1 MTEFG
6 AQTRPSKPRNHMEL
20 VNILRQLWRW
30 RLLVVASGA
39 LAIACGILA
48 TYKVT
53 LPSHLESR
61 QYKVGLGSVNV
72 LIDTPD
78 SQVIDLD
85 PKGADAVGTRA
96 NLLANL
102 ISTSPIKSAIAAR
115 VHMPASQ
122 LTIVTPSAGGVT
134 TPLSTNAA
142 VQNKRR
148 ESIISIRT
156 ATDLPVISVDTQ
168 APDVETAG
176 RLANGAVLGLR
187 DYLTSV
193 AATQRVPEAR
203 QLVLRQL
210 GAAQVGTA
218 VRGPRR
224 MIAVMI
230 VIFIFSLCCAAI
242 VVVSGVVRDWRAAS
256 AAEGRGGDD
265 DEGGS
270 PKRGDSEPTLRA
282 TTSAASAKP
291 ATAAS
296 AKSTPASRRKA
307 KPVPRGSRAEA

>member
-1 MTEFG
+1 
-6 AQTRPSKPRNHMEL
+6 MEL

-30 RLLVVASGA
+30 RLLVLAAGA

-48 TYKVT
+48 SYKVT

-102 ISTSPIKSAIAAR
+102 IATSPIKSAIAAR

-122 LTIVTPSAGGVT
+122 LTFVTPSAGGVT
-134 TPLSTNAA
+134 TPLADDAS
-142 VQNKRR
+142 VQNKRN

-168 APDVETAG
+168 AADAETAG

-193 AATQRVPEAR
+193 AATQKVPEAR

-224 MIAVMI
+224 LIGI
-230 VIFIFSLCCAAI
+230 LVILFVFALGCVAI
-242 VVVSGVVRDWRAAS
+242 VVVSGVVRDWRAVS
-256 AAEGRGGDD
+256 AAEKEQGDD
-265 DEGGS
+265 DDTGS
-270 PKRGDSEPTLRA
+270 DRGVSEPTLRA
-282 TTSAASAKP
+282 TAMPREGP
-291 ATAAS
+291 AVA
-296 AKSTPASRRKA
+296 
-307 KPVPRGSRAEA
+307 RGGLG

>member
-1 MTEFG
+1 
-6 AQTRPSKPRNHMEL
+6 MEL

-30 RLLVVASGA
+30 RLLVLAAGA

-48 TYKVT
+48 SYKVT

-61 QYKVGLGSVNV
+61 QFKVGLGSVNV

-102 ISTSPIKSAIAAR
+102 IATSPIKSAIAAR

-122 LTIVTPSAGGVT
+122 LTFVTPAAGGVT
-134 TPLSTNAA
+134 TPLASNAS
-142 VQNKRR
+142 VQNKRN

-168 APDVETAG
+168 AADAETAG

-193 AATQRVPEAR
+193 AATQQVPEAR

-224 MIAVMI
+224 LIGIM
-230 VIFIFSLCCAAI
+230 VIFFVFALGCVAI
-242 VVVSGVVRDWRAAS
+242 VVVSGVVRDWRAVS
-256 AAEGRGGDD
+256 AAEKEYDD
-265 DEGGS
+265 DDTGS
-270 PKRGDSEPTLRA
+270 DRDVPEPTLRA
-282 TTSAASAKP
+282 TARPREGP
-291 ATAAS
+291 AVA
-296 AKSTPASRRKA
+296 
-307 KPVPRGSRAEA
+307 RGGRG